1 MRDTTEARGVDQ
13 QTSELAPTEG
23 DPSIQPALDDKPKH
37 QWRWRMGTFGV
48 GLLIIVVWEFLPRLG
63 IVSPIILPPFTEVVY
78 ALYTLVQ
85 QDFFAGHFVVTL
97 NEVFWGFVIGTAIGL
112 FGGILFGVWE
122 PLKRL
127 MYPFVVAF
135 QAIPKIVL
143 APLLISWFGYGQAS
157 KIVMAI
163 VISFFPVFINT
174 MVGLENVPNDSL
186 RLMRSL
192 RASRMQTF
200 RKVSLPSAA
209 PLMFAGVK
217 TALTFAL
224 IGAIVGEFV
233 GASEGLGFLLQTYNF
248 QLRIDRVFSVIII
261 LSTVGAVFYLLLEWL
276 DNKLIFWRQEGV
288 D

>member
-1 MRDTTEARGVDQ
+1 
-13 QTSELAPTEG
+13 
-23 DPSIQPALDDKPKH
+23 
-37 QWRWRMGTFGV
+37 MGTAGV
-48 GLLIIVVWEFLPRLG
+48 GLVIILIWEFLPRLG

-85 QDFFAGHFVVTL
+85 QEFFAGHFRVTL
-97 NEVFWGFVIGTAIGL
+97 NEVFWGFVIGTVVGL

-192 RASRMQTF
+192 KASRLQTF
-200 RKVSLPSAA
+200 RKVSLPSSA

-233 GASEGLGFLLQTYNF
+233 GASEGLGFLLHTYNF

-261 LSTVGAVFYLLLEWL
+261 LSAMGAVFYMLLEWL
-276 DNKLIFWRQEGV
+276 DNKIIFWRQDGV
-288 D
+288 H

>member
-1 MRDTTEARGVDQ
+1 MTEMREDEAKVRGVPDDMP
-13 QTSELAPTEG
+13 APV
-23 DPSIQPALDDKPKH
+23 LDDRKRD
-37 QWRWRMGTFGV
+37 QWKWRAGTLMV
-48 GLLIIVVWEFLPRLG
+48 AILIFLIWEFLPRLG
-63 IVSPIILPPFTEVVY
+63 FVSPIILPPFTDTMY

-85 QDFFAGHFVVTL
+85 QEFFMGHFLVTL
-97 NEVFWGFVIGTAIGL
+97 NEVWWGFVVGTIIGL
-112 FGGILFGVWE
+112 VGGILLGVIE
-122 PLKRL
+122 PFKRL

-157 KIVMAI
+157 KIVMAV

-192 RASRMQTF
+192 RASPMQTF

-233 GASEGLGFLLQTYNF
+233 GASEGLGFLLHTYNF

-261 LSTVGAVFYLLLEWL
+261 LSAMGAIFYLVLEWL
-276 DNKLIFWRQEGV
+276 DNKLIFWRQDGV
-288 D
+288 H

>member
-1 MRDTTEARGVDQ
+1 MTDTTETRDVEV
-13 QTSELAPTEG
+13 QTSEVSATEANV
-23 DPSIQPALDDKPKH
+23 SAQTSDDKPKG
-37 QWRWRMGTFGV
+37 QWRWRMGTLAV
-48 GLLIIVVWEFLPRLG
+48 AVLIFAVWEFLPRLG
-63 IVSPIILPPFTEVVY
+63 IVSPIILPPFTEVSY

-85 QDFFAGHFVVTL
+85 QDFFAGHFMVTL

-112 FGGILFGVWE
+112 LGGILFGVWE

-174 MVGLENVPNDSL
+174 MVGLENVPGDSL

-192 RASRMQTF
+192 RASPMQTF

-233 GASEGLGFLLQTYNF
+233 GASEGLGFLLHTYNF
-248 QLRIDRVFSVIII
+248 QLRIDRVFAVIII
-261 LSTVGAVFYLLLEWL
+261 LSAVGAIFYLLLEWL
-276 DNKLIFWRQEGV
+276 DNKLIFWRQDGV
-288 D
+288 H

>member
-1 MRDTTEARGVDQ
+1 MTDTTETRDVEM
-13 QTSELAPTEG
+13 QTSEVSATEANV
-23 DPSIQPALDDKPKH
+23 SAQTSDDKPKG
-37 QWRWRMGTFGV
+37 QWRWRMGTLAV
-48 GLLIIVVWEFLPRLG
+48 AVLIFAVWEFLPRLG
-63 IVSPIILPPFTEVVY
+63 IVSPIILPPFTEVSY

-85 QDFFAGHFVVTL
+85 QDFFAGHFMVTL

-112 FGGILFGVWE
+112 LGGILFGVWE

-174 MVGLENVPNDSL
+174 MVGLENVPGDSL

-192 RASRMQTF
+192 RASPMQTF

-209 PLMFAGVK
+209 PLMFAGIK

-233 GASEGLGFLLQTYNF
+233 GASEGLGFLLHTYNF
-248 QLRIDRVFSVIII
+248 QLRIDRVFAVIII
-261 LSTVGAVFYLLLEWL
+261 LSAVGAIFYLLLEWL
-276 DNKLIFWRQEGV
+276 DNKLIFWRQDGV
-288 D
+288 H